1 MEDEVMTDPAPAP
14 DPVAPPSP
22 RDALATP
29 SVRDHLAN
37 ERTLLAWIRTA
48 LTLMGVGFLI
58 DRFAAQGQTSD
69 FYAYAGIILVLLG
82 GIVAIAGGYSYSSTR
97 RQLSTGSFRSS
108 AGLHLAMVAVVVV
121 AAVLLALFLLN
132 S

>member
-1 MEDEVMTDPAPAP
+1 MTEPRSASDQVVPPTP
-14 DPVAPPSP
+14 RDPVAP
-22 RDALATP
+22 P

-48 LTLMGVGFLI
+48 LTLMGLGFLI
-58 DRFAAQGQTSD
+58 DRFAAQGQSND
-69 FYAYAGIILVLLG
+69 LYAYAGIILVLLG

-108 AGLHLAMVAVVVV
+108 VGLHLAMVVVVVV